1 MLLGAGIRFGH
12 GCRQLGFLFLII
24 VSGGSALALSPVL
37 GVATDNYYPPGV
49 IRGVDGQPE
58 GFIVD
63 LCRFLARKTGGA
75 HQTHGDVPWAEAR
88 CDMQDERGDQAA
100 HQRRRADG
108 CFLRCRLTTVCTR
121 GDRRSPLAR

>member
-37 GVATDNYYPPGV
+37 GVATDNNYPPGV

-63 LCRFLARKTGGA
+63 LCRFWARKTGGRIKLMA
-75 HQTHGDVPWAEAR
+75 MYPGPRRGVPSRMNAEIKRRTNDDAL
-88 CDMQDERGDQAA
+88 MAA
-100 HQRRRADG
+100 
-108 CFLRCRLTTVCTR
+108 F
-121 GDRRSPLAR
+121 

>member
-37 GVATDNYYPPGV
+37 GVATDNNYPPGV

-63 LCRFLARKTGGA
+63 LCRFWARKTGGGA
-75 HQTHGDVPWAEAR
+75 SNSWR
-88 CDMQDERGDQAA
+88 CTLGRGA
-100 HQRRRADG
+100 
-108 CFLRCRLTTVCTR
+108 VCHA
-121 GDRRSPLAR
+121 G